1 MNKTSSKKE
10 MEESLNR
17 LKSIKK
23 VKAPEEL
30 YTKILAKIKKQNQ
43 ISLNWVA
50 ATAAVFSCLI
60 ISEIYVI
67 NYTSEANEIA
77 MLELVVPQTNNLLY
91 NE

>member
-1 MNKTSSKKE
+1 
-10 MEESLNR
+10 
-17 LKSIKK
+17 
-23 VKAPEEL
+23 
-30 YTKILAKIKKQNQ
+30 
-43 ISLNWVA
+43 LNWVA
-50 ATAAVFSCLI
+50 AAAAVFSCLI